1 AKVLS
6 FVFLLAAVLLQWVSA
21 AAGEVDLLDKQLSS
35 RLRQL
40 GFTGKIEATLEQH
53 LGRPIDRP
61 RANLGRLL
69 WFDTITGLH
78 NDNTCAGC
86 HSPTRGFGDTQS
98 IAIGIDNNG
107 VVGPDRRGPRNQRR
121 TPMAINT
128 AFYPNLMWNSR
139 FAALSEDPFN

>member
-1 AKVLS
+1 MAEPKSEGRSPKGIRMNKRAKVLS

-78 NDNTCAGC
+78 ND
-86 HSPTRGFGDTQS
+86 
-98 IAIGIDNNG
+98 
-107 VVGPDRRGPRNQRR
+107 
-121 TPMAINT
+121 
-128 AFYPNLMWNSR
+128 
-139 FAALSEDPFN
+139 